1 MSGLVCAGALLTG
14 LVGCTAAPL
23 APRGAPAP
31 LSNPIPLGGTDA
43 RSGVLE
49 TERRA
54 FLGTWDLATLEV
66 APPGATARVPVKASG
81 TLVYDEFSNLTI
93 DAHTTDAAAPVAA
106 REASILSFKGRA
118 VLDIARRELKLMNLT
133 GNVNPDEV
141 LSPERRRRYEF
152 GDGTLTLSSFD
163 DQGQV
168 TSVAVWRRR

>member
-1 MSGLVCAGALLTG
+1 MALEL
-14 LVGCTAAPL
+14 
-23 APRGAPAP
+23 
-31 LSNPIPLGGTDA
+31 
-43 RSGVLE
+43 
-49 TERRA
+49 
-54 FLGTWDLATLEV
+54 

-118 VLDIARRELKLMNLT
+118 VLDIAKRELKLMNLT

-141 LSPERRRRYEF
+141 LAPERRRRYEF
-152 GDGTLTLSSFD
+152 GAGTLTLSSFD